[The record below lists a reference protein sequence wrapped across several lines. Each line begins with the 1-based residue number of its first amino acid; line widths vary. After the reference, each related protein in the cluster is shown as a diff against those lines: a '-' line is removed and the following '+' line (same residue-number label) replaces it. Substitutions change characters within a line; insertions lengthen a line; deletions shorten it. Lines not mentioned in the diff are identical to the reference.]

1 MKQYLFLISK
11 EMMCLQQLYWK
22 KNFENTIWVKSVVMS
37 LIHSIFKNVYC
48 DNLQIINT
56 VKILPLSTDIISLY
70 PILIFRFII
79 IIIKFTEMDL
89 AIPVK

>member
-1 MKQYLFLISK
+1 
-11 EMMCLQQLYWK
+11 
-22 KNFENTIWVKSVVMS
+22 MS

-48 DNLQIINT
+48 DSLQIINT